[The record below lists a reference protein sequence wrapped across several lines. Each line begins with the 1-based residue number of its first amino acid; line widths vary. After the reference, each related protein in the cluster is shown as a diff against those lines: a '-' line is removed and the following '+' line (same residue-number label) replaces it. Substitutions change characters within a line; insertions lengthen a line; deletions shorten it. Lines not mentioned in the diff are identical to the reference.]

1 MTSVPDFR
9 RAKIVC
15 TVGPASAE
23 PEVLRELFEAGMN
36 AVRLNFSH
44 ATRDQTVQVIDAAR
58 DLAREYG
65 RPLAVVADLQG
76 PRIRVGDLDEPLQL
90 EADTEYC
97 FVPEGTESA
106 AGVPPERCIPTT
118 YSGLSEDLSPGD
130 TMLLDDGRIEMEV
143 VRVSEGEG
151 VVARSRT
158 DGALHAH
165 KGMNLP
171 GVEVGASSL
180 TPKDEDDLEFVEEL
194 GVDYVALSFVR
205 RADDVRA
212 LRRLCRDETLII
224 SKIEKDQALAR
235 LPEIL
240 RESDGVM
247 VARGDLG
254 VELPYEEVPMVQKR
268 IIQEG
273 QRFARPSIT
282 ATQMLDSMTDQP
294 RPTRAEVSDVAN
306 ALLDGTDAVM
316 LSGETAIGGYP
327 VEAARTMERIIRR
340 TEEES
345 GAEAGRV
352 SLREREERAEVQQTT
367 SAAIAAASLQAVER
381 LDLPFIVTL
390 TRSGFTARVMSA
402 QRPPVPILAVTDQWR
417 TFNQLALVWGV
428 YPVLLRDEVSY
439 RTMVGR
445 ARGEALSAGFGE
457 EGDGFVVTAGVPFH
471 VPGTTNM
478 MRIEEL

>member
-1 MTSVPDFR
+1 MTSESGFR

-15 TVGPASAE
+15 TVGPASAD

-44 ATRDQTVQVIDAAR
+44 ATREQTESVIESAR

-65 RPLAVVADLQG
+65 RPLAVIADLQG
-76 PRIRVGDLDEPLQL
+76 PRIRISNLPEPIVL
-90 EADTEYC
+90 EVDQTYC

-106 AGVPPERCIPTT
+106 AGHPPERCISTT
-118 YSGLSEDLSPGD
+118 YSGLAGDLPPGD
-130 TMLLDDGRIEMEV
+130 TILVDDGRIEL
-143 VRVSEGEG
+143 RVEAVEGEG
-151 VVARSRT
+151 VVARSLTAAELRSQ
-158 DGALHAH
+158 

-171 GVEVGASSL
+171 GVEVGASSF
-180 TPKDEDDLEFVEEL
+180 TAKDEEDLAFVEEL
-194 GVDYVALSFVR
+194 GIDYVALSFVR
-205 RADDVRA
+205 RGEDVEA
-212 LRRLCRDETLII
+212 LRRRCSDETLII
-224 SKIEKDQALAR
+224 SKIEKDQALSH
-235 LPEIL
+235 LPDIL
-240 RESDGVM
+240 RKSDGVM

-282 ATQMLDSMTDQP
+282 ATQMLDSMTDRP

-316 LSGETAIGGYP
+316 LSGETAIGKYP

-340 TEEES
+340 TEQES
-345 GAEAGRV
+345 GTEAGRV
-352 SLREREERAEVQQTT
+352 PLRERDERAKVQQTT
-367 SAAIAAASLQAVER
+367 SAAIAAASMQAIER
-381 LDLPFIVTL
+381 LDLPFVVTL

-417 TFNQLALVWGV
+417 TYNQLALVWGV

-445 ARGEALSAGFGE
+445 AREEAVEAGFGE

>member
-1 MTSVPDFR
+1 MTSARDFR

-23 PEVLRELFEAGMN
+23 PDVLRELFEAGMN

-44 ATRDQTVQVIDAAR
+44 ATHEQTVQVIDTVR
-58 DLAREYG
+58 ELAREYG

-76 PRIRVGDLDEPLQL
+76 PRIRISDLEEPLDL
-90 EADTEYC
+90 EADETYC

-106 AGVPPERCIPTT
+106 AGVPEERCIATT
-118 YSGLSEDLSPGD
+118 YAGLADDLSPGD
-130 TMLLDDGRIEMEV
+130 TILLDDGRIEM
-143 VRVSEGEG
+143 RVERVEGVG

-158 DGALHAH
+158 SGLLQAQ

-180 TPKDEDDLEFVEEL
+180 TPKDEEDLEFVQEQ

-205 RADDVRA
+205 RGDDVRA
-212 LRRLCRDETLII
+212 LRRRCREDTLII
-224 SKIEKDQALAR
+224 AKIEKVQALSH
-235 LPEIL
+235 LSDIL

-254 VELPYEEVPMVQKR
+254 VEMPYEEVPMVQKR

-316 LSGETAIGGYP
+316 LSGETAIGDYP
-327 VEAARTMERIIRR
+327 VEAVRTMERIIRR

-352 SLREREERAEVQQTT
+352 SLREREQRAEVQQTT

-417 TFNQLALVWGV
+417 TYNQLALVWGV

-445 ARGEALSAGFGE
+445 ARGEALSAGFGK